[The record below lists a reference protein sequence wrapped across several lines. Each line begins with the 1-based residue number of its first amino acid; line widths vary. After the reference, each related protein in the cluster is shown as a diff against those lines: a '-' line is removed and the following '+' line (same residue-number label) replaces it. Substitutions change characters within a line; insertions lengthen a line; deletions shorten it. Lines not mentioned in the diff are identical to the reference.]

1 MLRQCMKSRIRNLVI
16 NFYVV
21 FIIIPPEIA
30 WSKEAP
36 AKIAM
41 SLPNYIGG
49 LSKTGSRAF
58 EDERLGVSLSYK
70 YDGLDAT
77 ICSTVYIWDMGFS
90 DINTGIESE
99 EIIYALKHAEAGI
112 YYYSEKGR
120 YSNVST
126 LETDTYRFPNSD
138 DTAQNVLRAKYS
150 YSSKDGNCGGDVLSY
165 TYLLG
170 LRNHFLKIRAT
181 AANQTVS
188 VESRIDYF
196 AQSIVN
202 QLSNYELQKP
212 NIRAYALASVFTGK
226 GIEQQTSGNFE
237 NALGFYGESLRVEE
251 REFGKNSREVAVT
264 LDRIGRSKKSLG
276 DYAGAI
282 KAFKRSIRIK
292 ESLSGPRDPSIIPTI
307 NSLAGTYLRTSD
319 FESAKN
325 GYGKIL
331 DIMENEYRSESAFT
345 AMMHSMLGTTNKYSN
360 DLAQARI
367 HFEQARDIYENMGIV
382 NSPEFEET
390 MAELELISNKLGVQT
405 RSTGREGR

>member
-99 EIIYALKHAEAGI
+99 EINYALKHAEADI
-112 YYYSEKGR
+112 HYYSEKGR

-150 YSSKDGNCGGDVLSY
+150 YSSKDRNCGGYVLSY

-170 LRNHFLKIRAT
+170 LRNH
-181 AANQTVS
+181 
-188 VESRIDYF
+188 
-196 AQSIVN
+196 
-202 QLSNYELQKP
+202 
-212 NIRAYALASVFTGK
+212 
-226 GIEQQTSGNFE
+226 
-237 NALGFYGESLRVEE
+237 LR
-251 REFGKNSREVAVT
+251 
-264 LDRIGRSKKSLG
+264 
-276 DYAGAI
+276 
-282 KAFKRSIRIK
+282 
-292 ESLSGPRDPSIIPTI
+292 
-307 NSLAGTYLRTSD
+307 
-319 FESAKN
+319 
-325 GYGKIL
+325 
-331 DIMENEYRSESAFT
+331 
-345 AMMHSMLGTTNKYSN
+345 
-360 DLAQARI
+360 
-367 HFEQARDIYENMGIV
+367 
-382 NSPEFEET
+382 
-390 MAELELISNKLGVQT
+390 
-405 RSTGREGR
+405 